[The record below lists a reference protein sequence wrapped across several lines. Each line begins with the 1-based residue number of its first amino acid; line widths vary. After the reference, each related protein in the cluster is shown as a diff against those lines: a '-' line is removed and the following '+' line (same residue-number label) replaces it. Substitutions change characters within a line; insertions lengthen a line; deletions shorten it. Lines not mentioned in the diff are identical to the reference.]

1 MRVAKEISLL
11 CEDFYQNLQCRSE
24 QVEES
29 KQQEA
34 VKVVL
39 QMDAKIEKIKLRTK
53 KDFIMTPKSVRQF
66 LSLQSVD
73 SVLYLYDEHKDHE
86 WVSNM

>member
-1 MRVAKEISLL
+1 M
-11 CEDFYQNLQCRSE
+11 
-24 QVEES
+24 EES

-53 KDFIMTPKSVRQF
+53 KDLIMTPKSVRQF

-73 SVLYLYDEHKDHE
+73 SILYLYDEHKGHE